1 MLPKSHPRPL
11 TFQLTLT
18 VLALAALALSMAAGF
33 GLFAIGQTD
42 EDSLRK
48 QRIFVA
54 NGLAEQVEALKREQE
69 SVTVWNDSVVNAK
82 AGNRQWMIENIGEWM
97 HSYYGHDRVYVL
109 DDRDRPVYAMQD
121 GQTVESSAYAADEPA
136 VLPKLGELRILM
148 RQIADGIFEEPPKAV
163 EAGLVSLEGR
173 PAILSIMPIVPDTD
187 RVEQEPG
194 SEYVHVS
201 LKYIDEEV
209 VGAIARQYLLSGAHL
224 ASSLAVPV
232 ARAAIPLVGENGAIL
247 GYIAWDQD
255 KPGMSVLG
263 KAAPALAAAS
273 LLAVLVLAYLLRR
286 LRRASAQLQSSQDE
300 AQYLAF
306 HDTLT
311 RLPNRALFEDRLK
324 RALVSARRESGAVA
338 LLYIDLDRFKH
349 VNDTLGHPAGD
360 ELVRQAAAR
369 LESSIREVDT
379 VARLGGDEFAV
390 VLVGIKNLRVAED
403 LAEKLV
409 REISQPFML
418 KEDQVFIGASI
429 GIAYAASAADPDD
442 LLRKAD
448 IALYEAKK
456 KGRGRYEVFAGDM
469 DDILLRKRQV
479 ETDLREALG
488 AGGQLKLDYQPV
500 FAADAATIVG
510 AEALIRWD
518 HPVHGALPPAQ
529 FVSIAEERGVI
540 GQLGEWVLREAVR
553 FAAGTDLPWI
563 AVNVSPLQL
572 RDETFAEVV
581 LARLAEAGLSPQR
594 LQIEITE
601 NVLIDNA
608 GAAAAVLTA
617 LRSAGI
623 RLALDDF
630 GTGYASI
637 NYLRRYP
644 IDKLKIDRSFVR
656 MLGTSAGAD
665 AMVKALIDLARALNV
680 TVTAEGVDTV
690 QQRDLLTAMGCAE
703 LQGFLVSPPVA
714 SLRMRTLAAVGQAP
728 AAAVR
733 AG

>member
-69 SVTVWNDSVVNAK
+69 SITVWDDSVVNIK
-82 AGNRQWMIENIGEWM
+82 AGNRQWMIENLGEWM

-121 GQTVESSAYAADEPA
+121 GETVASSAYAVDEPA

-148 RQIADGIFEEPPKAV
+148 RQIADGVFEEPPKAV
-163 EAGLVSLEGR
+163 EAGFVSLDGR

-187 RVEQEPG
+187 RVQQEPG

-263 KAAPALAAAS
+263 KAAPALAAAA
-273 LLAVLVLAYLLRR
+273 LLAALVLAYLLRR
-286 LRRASAQLQSSQDE
+286 RRRASAQLQSSQDE

-324 RALVSARRESGAVA
+324 RALVSTHRENGAVA

-360 ELVRQAAAR
+360 ELVKQA
-369 LESSIREVDT
+369 
-379 VARLGGDEFAV
+379 G
-390 VLVGIKNLRVAED
+390 
-403 LAEKLV
+403 LAWN
-409 REISQPFML
+409 P
-418 KEDQVFIGASI
+418 
-429 GIAYAASAADPDD
+429 ASARSIPWHDSAAMSLPSCWSAS
-442 LLRKAD
+442 RTCMSPRTWPTSWF
-448 IALYEAKK
+448 
-456 KGRGRYEVFAGDM
+456 GR
-469 DDILLRKRQV
+469 
-479 ETDLREALG
+479 
-488 AGGQLKLDYQPV
+488 
-500 FAADAATIVG
+500 
-510 AEALIRWD
+510 
-518 HPVHGALPPAQ
+518 
-529 FVSIAEERGVI
+529 S
-540 GQLGEWVLREAVR
+540 
-553 FAAGTDLPWI
+553 
-563 AVNVSPLQL
+563 
-572 RDETFAEVV
+572 
-581 LARLAEAGLSPQR
+581 LSP
-594 LQIEITE
+594 
-601 NVLIDNA
+601 
-608 GAAAAVLTA
+608 
-617 LRSAGI
+617 S
-623 RLALDDF
+623 
-630 GTGYASI
+630 
-637 NYLRRYP
+637 
-644 IDKLKIDRSFVR
+644 
-656 MLGTSAGAD
+656 
-665 AMVKALIDLARALNV
+665 
-680 TVTAEGVDTV
+680 
-690 QQRDLLTAMGCAE
+690 C
-703 LQGFLVSPPVA
+703 
-714 SLRMRTLAAVGQAP
+714 
-728 AAAVR
+728 
-733 AG
+733 